1 MRFLQERIR
10 QVQQG
15 FEEWEDKT
23 RREMEQCARYLDS
36 LSSDDVIKYDPNW
49 LRESIKTPTHD
60 KPWEQVGY
68 HLTIYYA
75 THMFVSVSLYI
86 YHNYLYRVIRLCL
99 LYNAHVGLYIF
110 VILSAD
116 DVHTVRRHTRT

>member
-68 HLTIYYA
+68 HLTIEMLLICLSKFHC
-75 THMFVSVSLYI
+75 TFIKIIVSFVCALCTCSCRPVCSCYI
-86 YHNYLYRVIRLCL
+86 VCR
-99 LYNAHVGLYIF
+99 
-110 VILSAD
+110 
-116 DVHTVRRHTRT
+116 